1 MTNETF
7 IIIGNDKLRAF
18 NVKWTWTHETGI
30 SIDVTMGDQ
39 LSFPAQTTQAKF
51 DTLDESHFC
60 MVYETDD
67 HKLYTTTG
75 SVTYSGNTPITTMNT
90 AKLVSD
96 SYDIIGVAGLST
108 TNYIIAS
115 AGPKYNTSGWEQ
127 QGLRACLVTIDAQ
140 SQLTIDEWV
149 HLPFSLSFNYFDMD
163 NFDDRH
169 VFVSFVNA
177 MNNNGIECILLN
189 YERETNKISWSSSLI
204 FQRGGAVLD
213 HQNIV
218 LSILTPTRL
227 AITYSS
233 SASHGSLVLG
243 MIELT
248 RAGTLTR
255 ASIDYVIDRPSR
267 ESTRNEFQYD
277 TCRGAPWR
285 FVTVESFVNDTK
297 AITRLHVG
305 SYLPRP
311 VGVVTKNLLGS
322 SMIQFAG
329 TVYVPQTLRPGYM
342 YYGDDNGKLR
352 RGRPAG
358 FAHREFGAFYVV
370 DDNNDIL
377 SLHNQIGIAL
387 SDHELLIKLY

>member
-30 SIDVTMGDQ
+30 SIDVTMGDK

-60 MVYETDD
+60 MVYDTED

-115 AGPKYNTSGWEQ
+115 AGPQFNSSGRFQ
-127 QGLRACLVTIDAQ
+127 QELRAALVTIDAQ

-149 HLPFSLSFNYFDMD
+149 PLPFSMSFSYFDMD

-169 VFVSFVNA
+169 VFVSYING
-177 MNNNGIECILLN
+177 MNNNGIECVLLN
-189 YERETNKISWSSSLI
+189 YERETNKIYWATSLTY
-204 FQRGGAVLD
+204 QSGGAVLD

-218 LSILTPTRL
+218 LSMLTPTRL
-227 AITYSS
+227 ALTYSD

-248 RAGTLTR
+248 PSGTLTR
-255 ASIDYVIDRPSR
+255 ASTDFVLDRPSR
-267 ESTRNEFQYD
+267 ESTRNEFHYD
-277 TCRGAPWR
+277 TCAGAPWR
-285 FVTVESFVNDTK
+285 FVTVESYVNDTK

-305 SYLPRP
+305 SYMPRP
-311 VGVVTKNLLGS
+311 VGIVTKNLIGT

-329 TVYVPQTLRPGYM
+329 TVFIPQPLTPGYM
-342 YYGDDNGKLR
+342 YYGDDNGKLK

-370 DDNNDIL
+370 DDDNNVL
-377 SLHNQIGIAL
+377 SLHNQIGVAL
-387 SDHELLIKLY
+387 NEHEILIKLY

>member
-7 IIIGNDKLRAF
+7 IIIGKDSLRAF

-30 SIDVTMGDQ
+30 SIDVTMGDK

-60 MVYETDD
+60 MVYDTED

-169 VFVSFVNA
+169 VFVSFVLA
-177 MNNNGIECILLN
+177 
-189 YERETNKISWSSSLI
+189 
-204 FQRGGAVLD
+204 
-213 HQNIV
+213 
-218 LSILTPTRL
+218 ILTPTRL

-285 FVTVESFVNDTK
+285 FVTVESYVNDTK

-305 SYLPRP
+305 SYMPRP

-329 TVYVPQTLRPGYM
+329 TVYIPQTLRPGYM